1 MRWPRM
7 TQGFRG
13 RRPLS
18 ADRAAGDWAPDAG
31 DGEGLDARGD
41 RVGGW
46 PGPAGRRTQ
55 TRISGGDF
63 PAKSLGLFE
72 QGGLVRFS
80 HRMGLAAFAALAFLQ
95 LSGCARTARVCAA
108 RALSDEVEVTFSAP
122 ARVTKVCLGEQC
134 ATVVSSS
141 SPNRWT
147 ATFGRAAGPAGLTP
161 TYLQNASRVAVD
173 YEVSAV
179 PSHWEQDVNG
189 QFVEPNGP
197 GCGTSLRVSV
207 SIT

>member
-1 MRWPRM
+1 M
-7 TQGFRG
+7 
-13 RRPLS
+13 S
-18 ADRAAGDWAPDAG
+18 
-31 DGEGLDARGD
+31 
-41 RVGGW
+41 
-46 PGPAGRRTQ
+46 PAGRQTQ
-55 TRISGGDF
+55 TRISSGGF
-63 PAKSLGLFE
+63 PVKSLGLFE
-72 QGGLVRFS
+72 QGSLVGFS

-95 LSGCARTARVCAA
+95 LSGCARTERVCAA
-108 RALSDEVEVTFSAP
+108 RALSDEVEVTFSVP
-122 ARVTKVCLGEQC
+122 ARVTKICLGEQC

-161 TYLQNASRVAVD
+161 TYLQNARPVAVD
-173 YEVSAV
+173 YEVSGV

-189 QFVEPNGP
+189 QLVEPNGP